1 MVWPTLGS
9 RTAKEQEQNIAASPL
24 PGEKDDMGM
33 EKKKRELKEKEWDKT
48 ERQRIERGEK
58 RGGRRS
64 KKGKAEGVKGKRRGK
79 EKEGKWGV
87 RKRNLVD

>member
-33 EKKKRELKEKEWDKT
+33 EKKKK
-48 ERQRIERGEK
+48 RIEG
-58 RGGRRS
+58 
-64 KKGKAEGVKGKRRGK
+64 KGMG
-79 EKEGKWGV
+79 
-87 RKRNLVD
+87 